1 MHVND
6 IVTSKGNKQK
16 PLLVYYSICTISLN
30 SDFIYEIKPEGFSL
44 KFRGSSQTCF
54 VIVIYIYAH
63 IYIVVLTPF
72 RFCRLK

>member
-54 VIVIYIYAH
+54 VIVIYIYMH
-63 IYIVVLTPF
+63 IYIL
-72 RFCRLK
+72 LYELHLDSAD